1 MSTLQPKWVQAHQ
14 TKHPSFLT
22 SEMQPQRLRAAATEA
37 GAAGARAPRQE
48 EPPRWEARAPPLAA
62 TGESPRSVTKTQPD
76 QKNKQISNKR
86 NMATQKSQTLFHP
99 TAAAAPVQRLSLQTA
114 PQ

>member
-48 EPPRWEARAPPLAA
+48 EPPRWEARAPQRGA
-62 TGESPRSVTKTQPD
+62 TSTRCNWREPKV
-76 QKNKQISNKR
+76 SNKD
-86 NMATQKSQTLFHP
+86 
-99 TAAAAPVQRLSLQTA
+99 AAGPKK
-114 PQ
+114 